1 MPATPKPKV
10 AAAGEV
16 TVAFRLLLVYDLDL
30 LVEHLSCKPVDRNVH
45 TVMLFAFRDEFSEV
59 RFSLACCL
67 L

>member
-1 MPATPKPKV
+1 MPSSHDRADEGGWSV
-10 AAAGEV
+10 VSSLEL
-16 TVAFRLLLVYDLDL
+16 FVYNLDL